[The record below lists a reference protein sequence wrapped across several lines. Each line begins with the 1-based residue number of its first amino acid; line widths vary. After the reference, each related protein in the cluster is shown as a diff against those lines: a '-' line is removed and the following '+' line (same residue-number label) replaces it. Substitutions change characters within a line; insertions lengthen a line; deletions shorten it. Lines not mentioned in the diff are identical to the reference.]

1 MSLFPVVPSKENE
14 LRARMERLGIRET
27 DLEESFIRSRGAGG
41 QNVNKVSSCVVLRHR
56 PTGLMVKCQTARS
69 QGMNRFIAR
78 RLLLSKLEAKVHGAA
93 AAERHRIEKIR
104 RQKRRRSRR
113 SRLKTL
119 ADKRFHSE
127 KKQLRRSPSLHE

>member
-14 LRARMERLGIRET
+14 LRTRMERLGIRET
-27 DLEESFIRSRGAGG
+27 DLEESFIRSQGAGG

-56 PTGLMVKCQTARS
+56 PTGLTVKCQTARS

-78 RLLLSKLEAKVHGAA
+78 RLLLSKLEAKAHGAV

-113 SRLKTL
+113 SKLKML
-119 ADKRFHSE
+119 ADKRIHSE
-127 KKQLRRSPSLHE
+127 KKQLRSAPSVHE